1 MKKIE
6 ESKMKKLTS
15 SEIRSMFL
23 EFFKEKGHKVERS
36 ASLVPV
42 DDPTLLWINSGV
54 ATFKK
59 YFDGSV
65 IPDNP
70 RITSSQKSIRTNDIE
85 NVGLTAR
92 HHTMFEMLGNFSIGD
107 YFKEEAIEWAW
118 EFLTDKKWLALDP
131 EKLYVTVHSDD
142 KDAREI
148 WENKVGLPKDHVLD
162 EDENFWDIGVGPSGP
177 QTEIFYDRGPEN
189 NNLPANDPESYP
201 GGENERWL
209 EIWNLV
215 FSQYNHLPDG
225 TYEPL
230 PNKNIDTGMG
240 LERIVS
246 VIQETPTNF
255 ETDLFMPLIHKAEE
269 ISGKDYETADNL
281 KQSFKVIADH
291 IRAVTFAIADGALPS
306 NEGRGYVLRRLIRR
320 AVMHGRKLGIN
331 KPFLTE
337 LVPVVGKIMGDFYP
351 NLVTQESFVIQVIQK
366 EENRFH
372 ETLSEGLDH
381 LVEVFDQLTDKG
393 EVLVTGKDAFLLYD
407 TFGFPIELT
416 EEYAQERGFATDV
429 EGFSKEMEKQR
440 ERARAARGDDQSMKA
455 QSGVL
460 SELEVDSEFV
470 GYTDLKVTSRLQAII
485 CEDIFVD
492 EVDGKRK
499 AQLVFET
506 TPFYAEKGGQVGD
519 SGIIRDSDGN
529 LVGRVVDTQVA
540 PAGQN
545 LHFVETVEPLKVG
558 DEYRL
563 EVNILRRML
572 IERNHTATHLL
583 HQALKDVVGQ
593 HVNQAGSLVTADHL
607 RFDFTHLEQV
617 TNEQLEKIENI
628 INEKIWEAHPVET
641 TVTTIDKAR
650 EMGAMALFGEKYGDV
665 VRVVSIDDYS
675 IELCGGTHVKN
686 TSDIGLFKITTESG
700 IGAGVRRIVART
712 SEGAMKWVED
722 QLEILSQTAQ
732 LTKAQTIERVTERVK
747 SLFNELQELRR
758 ENESLYAR
766 LANEQA
772 SNLFDDPETIGDFTI
787 IAEQVEAKD
796 MDQLR
801 QMADKWKANN
811 SSDVLVLALTL
822 DGKVNMLTAMSDKAL
837 SSGLKAGDLIKQIAP
852 KIGGGGGGRPEM
864 AQAGGKNPAGIQEAL
879 KTAKEW
885 LMNV

>member
-1 MKKIE
+1 
-6 ESKMKKLTS
+6 MKKLTS

-23 EFFKEKGHKVERS
+23 EFFKEKGHKVEKS

-54 ATFKK
+54 ATLKK

-65 IPDNP
+65 IPENP

-118 EFLTDKKWLALDP
+118 EFLTAEKWLALDP
-131 EKLYVTVHSDD
+131 DKLYVTVHTKD

-148 WENKVGLPKDHVLD
+148 WENKIGLPKDHVLD
-162 EDENFWDIGVGPSGP
+162 EDENYWDIGVGPSGP

-189 NNLPANDPESYP
+189 NDLPADDPESYP

-246 VIQETPTNF
+246 VMQEAPTNF
-255 ETDLFMPLIHKAEE
+255 ETDLFMPLIHKVEE
-269 ISGKDYETADNL
+269 LSGKEYKTAGDL
-281 KQSFKVIADH
+281 QQSFKVIADH

-320 AVMHGRKLGIN
+320 AIMHGRKLDIN
-331 KPFLTE
+331 EPFLTE
-337 LVPVVGKIMGDFYP
+337 LVPVVGEIMGDFYP
-351 NLVTQESFVIQVIQK
+351 NVLTQESFIIQVIQK

-381 LVEVFDQLTDKG
+381 LVEVFEQLTNKK
-393 EVLVTGKDAFLLYD
+393 EELVTGKDAFLLYD
-407 TFGFPIELT
+407 TFGFPVELT
-416 EEYAQERGFATDV
+416 EEYAKERGFSVDL
-429 EGFSKEMEKQR
+429 EGFSQEMEKQR

-460 SELEVDSEFV
+460 SELETDSEFV
-470 GYTDLKVTSRLQAII
+470 GYTELKVSSELKAII
-485 CEDIFVD
+485 FEDQFV
-492 EVDGKRK
+492 EKVDGRRK
-499 AQLVFET
+499 AQLVFED

-519 SGIIRDSDGN
+519 KGIIRDNDGN

-545 LHFVETVEPLKVG
+545 LHFVETIEPLKVG
-558 DEYRL
+558 EKYRL

-583 HQALKDVVGQ
+583 HQALKDVVGP

-617 TNEQLEKIENI
+617 TSEQLEEIENI

-641 TVTTIDKAR
+641 TVTSLDKAR
-650 EMGAMALFGEKYGDV
+650 QMGAMALFGEKYGEV

-722 QLEILSQTAQ
+722 QLEILSETAQ

-747 SLFNELQELRR
+747 SLFSELQELRR

-772 SNLFDDPETIGDFTI
+772 SNLFDHPETIGDFTI

-801 QMADKWKANN
+801 QMADKWKENN
-811 SSDVLVLALTL
+811 SSDILVLALAL
-822 DGKVNMLTAMSDKAL
+822 DDKVNMLTAMNDKAL
-837 SSGLKAGDLIKQIAP
+837 SSGLKAGDLIKKIAP

-879 KTAKEW
+879 KAAKEW
-885 LMNV
+885 LMDV

>member
-1 MKKIE
+1 
-6 ESKMKKLTS
+6 MKKLTS

-23 EFFKEKGHKVERS
+23 EFFKEKGHKVEKS

-54 ATFKK
+54 ATLKK

-65 IPDNP
+65 IPENP
-70 RITSSQKSIRTNDIE
+70 RIASSQKSIRTNDIE

-118 EFLTDKKWLALDP
+118 EFLTAEKWLALDP
-131 EKLYVTVHSDD
+131 DKLYVTVHTKD

-148 WENKVGLPKDHVLD
+148 WENKIGLPKDHVLD
-162 EDENFWDIGVGPSGP
+162 EDENYWDIGVGPSGP

-189 NNLPANDPESYP
+189 NDLPADDPESYP

-246 VIQETPTNF
+246 VMQEAPTNF
-255 ETDLFMPLIHKAEE
+255 ETDLFMPLIHKVEE
-269 ISGKDYETADNL
+269 LSGKEYKTAGDL
-281 KQSFKVIADH
+281 QQSFKVIADH

-320 AVMHGRKLGIN
+320 AIMHGRKLDIN
-331 KPFLTE
+331 EPFLTE
-337 LVPVVGKIMGDFYP
+337 LVPVVGEIMGDFYP
-351 NLVTQESFVIQVIQK
+351 NVLTQESFIIQVIQK

-381 LVEVFDQLTDKG
+381 LVEVFEQLTNKK
-393 EVLVTGKDAFLLYD
+393 EELVTGKDAFLLYD
-407 TFGFPIELT
+407 TFGFPVELT
-416 EEYAQERGFATDV
+416 EEYAKERGFSVDL
-429 EGFSKEMEKQR
+429 EGFSQEMEKQR

-460 SELEVDSEFV
+460 SELEADSEFV
-470 GYTDLKVTSRLQAII
+470 GYTELKVSSELKAII
-485 CEDIFVD
+485 FEDQFV
-492 EVDGKRK
+492 EKVDGRRK
-499 AQLVFET
+499 AQLVFED

-519 SGIIRDSDGN
+519 KGIIRDTDGN

-545 LHFVETVEPLKVG
+545 LHFVETIEPLKVG
-558 DEYRL
+558 EKYRL

-583 HQALKDVVGQ
+583 HQALKDVVGP

-617 TNEQLEKIENI
+617 TSEQLEEIENI

-641 TVTTIDKAR
+641 TVTSLDKAR
-650 EMGAMALFGEKYGDV
+650 QMGAMALFGEKYGEV

-722 QLEILSQTAQ
+722 QLEILSETAQ

-747 SLFNELQELRR
+747 SLFSELQELRR

-772 SNLFDDPETIGDFTI
+772 SNLFDHPETIGDFTI

-801 QMADKWKANN
+801 QMADKWKETN
-811 SSDVLVLALTL
+811 SSDILVLALAL
-822 DGKVNMLTAMSDKAL
+822 DDKVNMLTAMNDKAL
-837 SSGLKAGDLIKQIAP
+837 SSGLKAGDLIKKIAP

-879 KTAKEW
+879 KAAKEW
-885 LMNV
+885 LMDV

>member
-1 MKKIE
+1 
-6 ESKMKKLTS
+6 MKKLTS

-23 EFFKEKGHKVERS
+23 EFFKEKGHKVEKS

-54 ATFKK
+54 ATLKK

-65 IPDNP
+65 IPENP
-70 RITSSQKSIRTNDIE
+70 RIASSQKSIRTNDIE

-118 EFLTDKKWLALDP
+118 EFLTAEKWLALDP
-131 EKLYVTVHSDD
+131 DKLYVTVHTKD

-148 WENKVGLPKDHVLD
+148 WENKIGLPKDHVLD
-162 EDENFWDIGVGPSGP
+162 EDENYWDIGVGPSGP

-189 NNLPANDPESYP
+189 NDLPADDPESYP

-246 VIQETPTNF
+246 VMQEAPTNF
-255 ETDLFMPLIHKAEE
+255 ETDLFMPLIHKVEE
-269 ISGKDYETADNL
+269 LSGKEYKTAGDL
-281 KQSFKVIADH
+281 QQSFKVIADH

-320 AVMHGRKLGIN
+320 AIMHGRKLDIN
-331 KPFLTE
+331 EPFLTE
-337 LVPVVGKIMGDFYP
+337 LVPVVGEIMGDFYP
-351 NLVTQESFVIQVIQK
+351 NVLTQESFIIQVIQK

-381 LVEVFDQLTDKG
+381 LVEVFEQLTDKK
-393 EVLVTGKDAFLLYD
+393 EELVTGKDAFLLYD
-407 TFGFPIELT
+407 TFGFPVELT
-416 EEYAQERGFATDV
+416 EEYAKERGFSVDL
-429 EGFSKEMEKQR
+429 EGFSQEMEKQR

-460 SELEVDSEFV
+460 SELETDSEFV
-470 GYTDLKVTSRLQAII
+470 GYTELKVSSELKAII
-485 CEDIFVD
+485 FEDQFV
-492 EVDGKRK
+492 EKVDGRRK
-499 AQLVFET
+499 AQLVFED

-519 SGIIRDSDGN
+519 KGIIRDTDGN

-545 LHFVETVEPLKVG
+545 LHFVETIEPLKVG
-558 DEYRL
+558 EKYRL

-583 HQALKDVVGQ
+583 HQALKDVVGP

-617 TNEQLEKIENI
+617 TSEQLEEIENI

-641 TVTTIDKAR
+641 TVTSLDKAR
-650 EMGAMALFGEKYGDV
+650 QMGAMALFGEKYGEV

-722 QLEILSQTAQ
+722 QLEILSETAQ

-772 SNLFDDPETIGDFTI
+772 SNLFDHPETIGDFTI

-801 QMADKWKANN
+801 QMADKWKENN
-811 SSDVLVLALTL
+811 SSDILVLALAL
-822 DGKVNMLTAMSDKAL
+822 DDKVNMLTAMNDKAL
-837 SSGLKAGDLIKQIAP
+837 SSGLKAGDLIKKIAP

-879 KTAKEW
+879 KAAKEW
-885 LMNV
+885 LMDV

>member
-1 MKKIE
+1 
-6 ESKMKKLTS
+6 MKKLTS

-23 EFFKEKGHKVERS
+23 EFFKEKGHKVEKS

-54 ATFKK
+54 ATLKK

-65 IPDNP
+65 IPENP

-118 EFLTDKKWLALDP
+118 EFLTAEKWLALDP
-131 EKLYVTVHSDD
+131 DKLYVTVHTKD

-148 WENKVGLPKDHVLD
+148 WENKIGLPKDHVLD
-162 EDENFWDIGVGPSGP
+162 EDENYWDIGVGPSGP

-189 NNLPANDPESYP
+189 NDLPADDPESYP

-246 VIQETPTNF
+246 VMQEAPTNF
-255 ETDLFMPLIHKAEE
+255 ETDLFMPLIHKVEE
-269 ISGKDYETADNL
+269 LSGKEYKTAGDL
-281 KQSFKVIADH
+281 QQSFKVIADH

-320 AVMHGRKLGIN
+320 AIMHGRKLDIN
-331 KPFLTE
+331 EPFLTE
-337 LVPVVGKIMGDFYP
+337 LVPVVGEIMGDFYP
-351 NLVTQESFVIQVIQK
+351 NVLTQESFIIQVIQK

-381 LVEVFDQLTDKG
+381 LVEVFEQLTDKK
-393 EVLVTGKDAFLLYD
+393 EELVTGKDAFLLYD
-407 TFGFPIELT
+407 TFGFPVELT
-416 EEYAQERGFATDV
+416 EEYAKERGFSVDL
-429 EGFSKEMEKQR
+429 EGFSQEMEKQR

-460 SELEVDSEFV
+460 SELETDSEFV
-470 GYTDLKVTSRLQAII
+470 GYTELKVSSELKAII
-485 CEDIFVD
+485 FEDQFV
-492 EVDGKRK
+492 EKVDGRRK
-499 AQLVFET
+499 AQLVFED

-519 SGIIRDSDGN
+519 KGIIRDNDGN

-545 LHFVETVEPLKVG
+545 LHFVETIEPLKIG
-558 DEYRL
+558 ENYRL

-583 HQALKDVVGQ
+583 HQALKDVVGP

-617 TNEQLEKIENI
+617 TSEQLEEIENI

-641 TVTTIDKAR
+641 TVTSLDKAR
-650 EMGAMALFGEKYGDV
+650 QMGAMALFGEKYGEV

-722 QLEILSQTAQ
+722 QLEILSETAQ

-747 SLFNELQELRR
+747 SLFSELQELRR

-772 SNLFDDPETIGDFTI
+772 SNLFDHPETIGDFTI

-801 QMADKWKANN
+801 QMADKWKETN
-811 SSDVLVLALTL
+811 SSDILVLALAL
-822 DGKVNMLTAMSDKAL
+822 DDKVNMLTAMNDKAL
-837 SSGLKAGDLIKQIAP
+837 SSGLKAGDLIKKIAP

-879 KTAKEW
+879 KAAKEW
-885 LMNV
+885 LMDV

>member
-1 MKKIE
+1 
-6 ESKMKKLTS
+6 MKKLTS

-23 EFFKEKGHKVERS
+23 EFFKEKGHKVEKS

-54 ATFKK
+54 ATLKK

-65 IPDNP
+65 IPENP
-70 RITSSQKSIRTNDIE
+70 RIASSQKSIRTNDIE

-118 EFLTDKKWLALDP
+118 EFLTAEKWLALDP
-131 EKLYVTVHSDD
+131 DKLYVTVHTKD

-148 WENKVGLPKDHVLD
+148 WENKIGLPKDHVLD
-162 EDENFWDIGVGPSGP
+162 EDENYWDIGVGPSGP

-189 NNLPANDPESYP
+189 NDLPADDPESYP

-246 VIQETPTNF
+246 VMQEAPTNF
-255 ETDLFMPLIHKAEE
+255 ETDLFMPLIHKVEE
-269 ISGKDYETADNL
+269 LSGKEYKTAGDL
-281 KQSFKVIADH
+281 QQSFKVIADH

-320 AVMHGRKLGIN
+320 AIMHGRKLDIN
-331 KPFLTE
+331 EPFLTE
-337 LVPVVGKIMGDFYP
+337 LVPVVGEIMGDFYP
-351 NLVTQESFVIQVIQK
+351 NVLTQESFIIQVIQK

-381 LVEVFDQLTDKG
+381 LVEVFEQLTDKK
-393 EVLVTGKDAFLLYD
+393 EELVTGKDAFLLYD
-407 TFGFPIELT
+407 TFGFPVELT
-416 EEYAQERGFATDV
+416 EEYAKERGFSVDL
-429 EGFSKEMEKQR
+429 EGFSQEMEKQR

-460 SELEVDSEFV
+460 SELETDSEFV
-470 GYTDLKVTSRLQAII
+470 GYTELKVSSELKAII
-485 CEDIFVD
+485 FEDQFV
-492 EVDGKRK
+492 EKVDGRRK
-499 AQLVFET
+499 AQLVFED

-519 SGIIRDSDGN
+519 KGIIRDNDGN

-545 LHFVETVEPLKVG
+545 LHFVETIEPLKIG
-558 DEYRL
+558 ENYRL

-583 HQALKDVVGQ
+583 HQALKDVVGP

-617 TNEQLEKIENI
+617 TSEQLEEIENI

-641 TVTTIDKAR
+641 TVTSLDKAR
-650 EMGAMALFGEKYGDV
+650 QMGAMALFGEKYGEV

-722 QLEILSQTAQ
+722 QLEILSETAQ

-772 SNLFDDPETIGDFTI
+772 SNLFDHPETIGDFTI

-801 QMADKWKANN
+801 QMADKWKENN
-811 SSDVLVLALTL
+811 SSDILVLALAL
-822 DGKVNMLTAMSDKAL
+822 DDKVNMLTAMNDKAL
-837 SSGLKAGDLIKQIAP
+837 SSGLKAGDLIKKIAP

-879 KTAKEW
+879 KAAKEW
-885 LMNV
+885 LMDV

>member
-1 MKKIE
+1 
-6 ESKMKKLTS
+6 MKKLTS

-23 EFFKEKGHKVERS
+23 EFFKEKGHKVEKS

-54 ATFKK
+54 ATLKK

-65 IPDNP
+65 IPENP
-70 RITSSQKSIRTNDIE
+70 RIASSQKSIRTNDIE

-118 EFLTDKKWLALDP
+118 EFLTAEKWLALDP
-131 EKLYVTVHSDD
+131 DKLYVTVHTED

-148 WENKVGLPKDHVLD
+148 WENKIGLPKDHVLD
-162 EDENFWDIGVGPSGP
+162 EDENYWDIGVGPSGP

-189 NNLPANDPESYP
+189 NDLPADDPESYP

-246 VIQETPTNF
+246 VMQEAPTNF
-255 ETDLFMPLIHKAEE
+255 ETDLFMPLIHKVEE
-269 ISGKDYETADNL
+269 LSGKEYKTAGDL
-281 KQSFKVIADH
+281 QQSFKVIADH

-320 AVMHGRKLGIN
+320 AIMHGRKLDIN
-331 KPFLTE
+331 EPFLTE
-337 LVPVVGKIMGDFYP
+337 LVPVVGEIMGDFYP
-351 NLVTQESFVIQVIQK
+351 NVLTQESFIIQVIQK

-381 LVEVFDQLTDKG
+381 LVEVFEQLTDKK
-393 EVLVTGKDAFLLYD
+393 EELVTGKDAFLLYD
-407 TFGFPIELT
+407 TFGFPVELT
-416 EEYAQERGFATDV
+416 EEYAKERGFSVDL
-429 EGFSKEMEKQR
+429 EGFSQEMEKQR

-460 SELEVDSEFV
+460 SELEADSEFV
-470 GYTDLKVTSRLQAII
+470 GYTELKVSSELKAII
-485 CEDIFVD
+485 FEDQFV
-492 EVDGKRK
+492 EKVDGRRK
-499 AQLVFET
+499 AQLVFED

-519 SGIIRDSDGN
+519 KGIIRDTDGN

-545 LHFVETVEPLKVG
+545 LHFVETIEPLKVG
-558 DEYRL
+558 EKYRL

-583 HQALKDVVGQ
+583 HQALKDVVGP

-617 TNEQLEKIENI
+617 TSEQLEEIENI

-641 TVTTIDKAR
+641 TVTSLDKAR
-650 EMGAMALFGEKYGDV
+650 QMGAMALFGEKYGEV

-722 QLEILSQTAQ
+722 QLEILSETAQ

-772 SNLFDDPETIGDFTI
+772 SNLFDHPETIGDFTI

-801 QMADKWKANN
+801 QMADKWKENN
-811 SSDVLVLALTL
+811 SSDILVLALAL
-822 DGKVNMLTAMSDKAL
+822 DDKVNMLTAMNDKAL
-837 SSGLKAGDLIKQIAP
+837 SSGLKAGDLIKKIAP

-879 KTAKEW
+879 KAAKEW
-885 LMNV
+885 LMDV